1 MFSKSAF
8 NDIFLYYDMIV
19 DKQRISTL
27 ELIYNEEAKQWNV
40 RTVIDARN
48 FYIEVFGDAQVY
60 VNGIR
65 LNENYITERNVS
77 SDAYSNLFDLNQAPL
92 VTRYH
97 IDNLVGVPTVT
108 TQNDTKYSIV
118 RRTGR
123 PLLHRGSAKRS
134 DGGNHADTNL

>member
-1 MFSKSAF
+1 MIFTQFNEKEPYIEYLKSIYEGVDLKKAVFSKKAYS
-8 NDIFLYYDMIV
+8 NDTFLYYDMIV

-77 SDAYSNLFDLNQAPL
+77 SDAYSNLFDLNQAAVSHPL
-92 VTRYH
+92 SY
-97 IDNLVGVPTVT
+97 
-108 TQNDTKYSIV
+108 
-118 RRTGR
+118 
-123 PLLHRGSAKRS
+123 
-134 DGGNHADTNL
+134 